1 MDFEWDPQKEAEN
14 IRKHGV
20 SFLEAASAFYDA
32 LSLTVPDL
40 DHSIGERRFMLL
52 GQSHSGRLLAV
63 SHADRGAR
71 IRIISARRASRS
83 EAKDY
88 EL

>member
-1 MDFEWDPQKEAEN
+1 MDFEWDPNKEAEN

-20 SFLEAASAFYDA
+20 SFLEAASAFYDT
-32 LSLTVPDL
+32 LSLTVPDP
-40 DHSIGERRFMLL
+40 DHSIGEQRFMLL
-52 GQSHSGRLLAV
+52 GQSHAGRLLSV

-83 EAKDY
+83 EVKAY
-88 EL
+88 EF